1 MATIPPKT
9 PEKGHHSA
17 SPAGNES
24 AVLPA
29 ESNGSP
35 ATQERQ
41 EAHIASRPAVIAKP
55 PGPPPLV
62 AAAVPNPAP
71 SAPNSSATP
80 SLTSARAKA
89 PAAGGPFSFN
99 EAEDYHSGR
108 WLRAIPSWLA
118 SMIFHTIVLLVMAVW
133 INPIREDKRVELTAL
148 TTEPTELQ
156 ELTADEIQPLDVTAL
171 DTSEMD
177 APSEDI
183 TIGPGESIAETFN
196 DQLAATTTI
205 ELGVD
210 GSFVESSVLAQTISQ
225 GMGES
230 LAGVRAGA
238 NREAAIRK
246 GGGNA
251 DSEAAV
257 AAALKWLTTQQLSDG
272 GWTFDLR
279 KTPNPNPDPGTAERA
294 RNAATGLALLPFLG
308 AGHTPKEGRY
318 ASVVRRGF
326 HFLSESG
333 RAHNLLRYGPGI
345 SWVEPDRGDMYA
357 HGIAS
362 IAFCEA
368 YAMTNDKVMLPYA
381 QASVNF
387 IAAAQCGDGGWRYQP
402 NDPTGG
408 DTSVVGWQLMALK
421 SASMGYQL
429 SVPQHTL
436 VRAYR
441 FLDSVQLSEG
451 AAYRYMVRRPQISPA
466 TTAIGLLSRMY
477 FGWKKD
483 NPALQK
489 GVEYLANRGPSTGK
503 QSDMYYNY
511 YATQVMKHWEG
522 EEWEQWNKVMR
533 DFLIQTQAKK
543 GAATGSWHFDENHAN
558 YGGRLYT
565 TSLATMTLEVYYRHL
580 PLYQKNT
587 TEAEFKP

>member
-1 MATIPPKT
+1 
-9 PEKGHHSA
+9 
-17 SPAGNES
+17 
-24 AVLPA
+24 
-29 ESNGSP
+29 
-35 ATQERQ
+35 
-41 EAHIASRPAVIAKP
+41 
-55 PGPPPLV
+55 
-62 AAAVPNPAP
+62 
-71 SAPNSSATP
+71 
-80 SLTSARAKA
+80 
-89 PAAGGPFSFN
+89 
-99 EAEDYHSGR
+99 
-108 WLRAIPSWLA
+108 
-118 SMIFHTIVLLVMAVW
+118 MIFHTIVLLVMAVW
-133 INPIREDKRVELTAL
+133 INPIKDEKRVELTAL

-171 DTSEMD
+171 DSSEME
-177 APSEDI
+177 APPEDI
-183 TIGPGESIAETFN
+183 AIGPGQSIADTFS
-196 DQLAATTTI
+196 DQLAANSTI

-225 GMGES
+225 GVGES
-230 LAGVRAGA
+230 LSGIRAGA
-238 NREAAIRK
+238 SKEAAIRK
-246 GGGNA
+246 FGGNA

-257 AAALKWLTTQQLSDG
+257 SAALKWLTTQQLSDG

-279 KTPNPNPDPGTAERA
+279 KTPNPNSDSGTAVRA

-326 HFLSESG
+326 HFLSQSG
-333 RAHNLLRYGPGI
+333 RQQNVPRFGPGI
-345 SWVEPDRGDMYA
+345 TWVETDRGDMYA

-368 YAMTNDKVMLPYA
+368 YAMTNDKVLLPYA

-387 IAAAQCGDGGWRYQP
+387 IAGAQCGDGGWRYLP

-408 DTSVVGWQLMALK
+408 DTSVLGWQIMALK

-429 SVPQHTL
+429 SVPQQTL
-436 VRAYR
+436 IRAVR
-441 FLDSVQLSEG
+441 FLDAVQMNEG
-451 AAYRYMVRRPQISPA
+451 AAYRYQIRRPQNTPA

-483 NPALQK
+483 NPALQAGIEQLSK
-489 GVEYLANRGPSTGK
+489 RGPSTRGEI
-503 QSDMYYNY
+503 DMYYNY
-511 YATQVMKHWEG
+511 YATQVIRHWEG
-522 EEWEQWNKVMR
+522 EEWERWNKEMR
-533 DFLIQTQAKK
+533 DFLIETQAKK
-543 GAATGSWHFDENHAN
+543 GAETGSWHFDEHHAN